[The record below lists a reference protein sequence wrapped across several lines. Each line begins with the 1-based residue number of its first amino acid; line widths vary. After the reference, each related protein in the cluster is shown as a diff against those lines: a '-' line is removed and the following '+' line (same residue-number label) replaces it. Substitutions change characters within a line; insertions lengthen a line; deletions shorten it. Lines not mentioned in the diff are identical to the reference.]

1 MITKNVFRTWALIL
15 ALPTLLLTT
24 SCSHTECLN
33 DRNGIE
39 VENGNEFP
47 VTINAASK
55 VQATRANY
63 NAETMRL
70 SFNKGDQL
78 LVSGKHKT
86 AGRFA
91 GILVWT
97 SGATFEGL
105 ITTENKFTGTAYN
118 ILEEASSTTATL
130 LPNDY
135 DIYGYLSIS
144 GYGCSSIL
152 DLPTTGK
159 AFADTKAHGV
169 EQLSYVHSDSY
180 KNGFSLWPGNAIL
193 SCTITNLTPNK
204 KYFFKTTDGTHSPSG
219 TVTTDE
225 FGNATF
231 AVAFVPNGLQK
242 YCIQIGDGTEYHDIS
257 IGSYSME
264 SGFIYSVHKEAL
276 EK

>member
-1 MITKNVFRTWALIL
+1 MKTKNVFRTWAVML
-15 ALPTLLLTT
+15 ALPALLLTT

-33 DRNGIE
+33 DKNGIE

-47 VTINAASK
+47 VIINTVSK
-55 VQATRANY
+55 VQTTRASY

-78 LVSGKHKT
+78 LVSGKHNT

-91 GILVWT
+91 GILIWT

-118 ILEEASSTTATL
+118 LLENASSTTATL

-152 DLPTTGK
+152 DLPIMGK

-180 KNGFSLWPGNAIL
+180 NNGFALWPGNAIM
-193 SCTITNLTPNK
+193 SCTITGLTPNK
-204 KYFFKTTDGTHSPSG
+204 KYYFMTTDGTYSPSG
-219 TVTTDE
+219 YVTTDE
-225 FGNATF
+225 SGNANF
-231 AVAFVPNGLQK
+231 AVAFIPNGLQK
-242 YCIQIGDGTEYHDIS
+242 YSIQIGDGTEYHDIN
-257 IGSYSME
+257 IGTYSME
-264 SGFIYSVHKEAL
+264 SGFIYSIHKEAK